1 MSYFRKQ
8 IRNRKSEIINIL
20 SLLSHLMKRLTTIPL
35 QLPSILLL
43 LLLTATTTKAQ
54 EFGGNP
60 PSIKWKQIDMPM
72 AKVIFPY
79 GLDSAGLRV
88 ANIVRQMNNAIKPT
102 IGFKQRQISILLQ
115 NQTTI
120 ANAYVG
126 LAPFRSEF
134 YLTPEQNSFDIGS
147 LWWPEQLAI
156 HEFRHVQQY
165 NNFNIGFSHVMKVL
179 FGEGGQALANDVAI
193 PNWFFEGDAVFNETH
208 VSEQGRGRL
217 PFFFNGF
224 RALWADG
231 RDYSYMKIRN
241 GSLLDFTPDWY
252 PLGYM
257 LVSYG
262 RNKYGDDFWKNVT
275 QDAAAYKGVF
285 YPLDKAIKKYSGVDF
300 TQFRNDGYNHFK
312 EVFKADQST
321 TPSLNHSLTKS
332 LIKPHFDAD
341 REYPAYVNDSTM
353 IYMKSAYDHIPV
365 FVVKTGDHEKKIAVR
380 SVSLDTYFAYH
391 DGEIVYAAYR
401 PDLRW
406 NYRDYSELMLLD
418 VNTGKE
424 HRLTKNTKYFSPDFS
439 PDGKTIVTVNEGTNG
454 RCEIH
459 LINAADGKLISIIP
473 NKENL
478 FYTYPKFYG
487 NDHLLA
493 AIRTKKGEMSLD
505 MIDIKTGSN
514 KYLLPFSHQPI
525 AFPHIKNDTVY
536 FSATSGIDDRL
547 FALSLKDHRLSELKS
562 YNVNGSIGNYEPAV
576 GDNKFAW
583 VGFTAV
589 GYRVNEAEKKDL
601 KWLPVEPGNVRGSL
615 PNFGIN
621 ALTRDSST
629 DLLARVKNDSLPIT
643 KYLKSHHLFNFHS
656 LIPNFNDPNYTLSI
670 EGENVLNTLQSELSF
685 TYNRDEGYKEFGF
698 DAVYG
703 ALFPYISGGADYT
716 IGRQGYYKGANI
728 YWNETNLHGGL
739 ELPLNL
745 SSGKNFTNLQ
755 IGSDLYYTQSTFQQ
769 PYRSMFADQSY
780 TYSNNY
786 IDFSNNIQQA
796 RQNIF
801 PRFGQTIALNYK
813 SAISGINAD
822 QFLAN
827 GSFYFPGLMINNNLV
842 INLAHQQ
849 KNKNSVIDFSND
861 FPFSRGY
868 AAENLYDMNK
878 AGVNYHFPIAYP
890 DAGVANTFYL
900 LRIRGNA
907 FYDYT
912 YATDFLSGGGP
923 FKGTFRSTG
932 AEVYFDTMLF
942 NQGAVSFGFRYSYLI
957 DPDIFGG
964 SGRNRFEI
972 IVPVTVF

>member
-1 MSYFRKQ
+1 
-8 IRNRKSEIINIL
+8 
-20 SLLSHLMKRLTTIPL
+20 
-35 QLPSILLL
+35 
-43 LLLTATTTKAQ
+43 
-54 EFGGNP
+54 
-60 PSIKWKQIDMPM
+60 MPA
-72 AKVIFPY
+72 AKVIFPV

-88 ANIVRQMNNAIKPT
+88 ANIIRQMNGAIQPT

-120 ANAYVG
+120 TNGYVG

-165 NNFNIGFSHVMKVL
+165 NNFNVGFSHTLKVL

-208 VSEQGRGRL
+208 VSGQGRGRL
-217 PFFFNGF
+217 PWFFDGF

-231 RDYSYMKIRN
+231 RNYSYMKLRN
-241 GSLLDFTPDWY
+241 GSLLDYTPDWY

-262 RNKYGDDFWKNVT
+262 RDKYGDDFWKKVT

-285 YPLDKAIKKYSGVDF
+285 YPLDKAIKRYSGLDF
-300 TQFRNDGYNHFK
+300 TQFRNDAFNHYKQVFK
-312 EVFKADQST
+312 EDQSIT
-321 TPSLNHSLTKS
+321 NSPIQSFNNSITNPRQ
-332 LIKPHFDAD
+332 HFIAD

-365 FVVKTGDHEKKIAVR
+365 FVIKTGNIEKKIAVR

-391 DGEIVYAAYR
+391 EGKIVYAAYR
-401 PDLRW
+401 PDVRW

-424 HRLTKNTKYFSPDFS
+424 RRITKSTKYFAPDFS
-439 PDGKTIVTVNEGTNG
+439 PDGKTIVAVKEGANG
-454 RCEIH
+454 KCEIH
-459 LINAADGKLISIIP
+459 LVSSADGKLISIIP

-487 NDHLLA
+487 NDHLIA
-493 AIRTKKGEMSLD
+493 AIRTKNGKMSLD
-505 MIDIKTGSN
+505 LIDIKTGSN
-514 KYLLPFSHQPI
+514 KYLLPFSYQPI
-525 AFPHIKNDTVY
+525 VFPFIKSDTVY
-536 FSATSGIDDRL
+536 FSAASGIDDRL
-547 FALSLKDHRLSELKS
+547 FALSLKTLKLYELIN
-562 YNVNGSIGNYEPAV
+562 YNVGGSIGNYEPV
-576 GDNKFAW
+576 MSGNKFAW
-583 VGFTAV
+583 VGLTSF
-589 GYRVNEAEKKDL
+589 GYHVNEADKKDL
-601 KWLPVEPGNVRGSL
+601 NWLAVEPESVRGGL
-615 PNFGIN
+615 TDFGIG
-621 ALTRDSST
+621 ALKRDSST
-629 DLLARVKNDSLPIT
+629 DLLANVKNDSLPIT
-643 KYLKSHHLFNFHS
+643 KYKKSHHLFNFHS
-656 LIPNFNDPNYTLSI
+656 LIPNFNDPNYTLAL

-685 TYNRDEGYKEFGF
+685 TYNRDEGYKQFGF

-716 IGRQGYYKGANI
+716 IDRRNYYEGNNI
-728 YWNETNLHGGL
+728 YWNETDLHAGL

-745 SSGKNFTNLQ
+745 SYGKNSTSLQ
-755 IGSDLYYTQSTFQQ
+755 VGSDIYYTQSAFQQ
-769 PYRSMFADQSY
+769 PYRAMFADQSY
-780 TYSNNY
+780 AYSNDY
-786 IDFSNNIQQA
+786 INFSNNIQQA

-813 SAISGINAD
+813 SAVSGISAN

-827 GSFYFPGLMINNNLV
+827 GSFYFPGINVNDNLV
-842 INLAHQQ
+842 FNLAHQQ
-849 KNKNSVIDFSND
+849 KNKNDVIDFSND

-868 AAENLYDMNK
+868 TAENLYDMNK
-878 AGVNYHFPIAYP
+878 AGVNYNFPITYP
-890 DAGVANTFYL
+890 DAGFASTFYL
-900 LRIRGNA
+900 FRIRGNT

-912 YATDFLSGGGP
+912 YATDFYTNGSQ

-932 AEVYFDTMLF
+932 AEVYFDSQFF
-942 NQGAVSFGFRYSYLI
+942 NEGAVSFGFRYSYLI
-957 DPDIFGG
+957 DRDIFGG